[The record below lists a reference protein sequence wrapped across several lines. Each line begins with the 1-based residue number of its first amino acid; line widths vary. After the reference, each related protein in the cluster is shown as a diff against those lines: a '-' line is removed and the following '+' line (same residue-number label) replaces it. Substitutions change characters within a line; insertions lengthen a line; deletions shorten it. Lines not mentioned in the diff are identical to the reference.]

1 MTLVIATVLLGCQ
14 EGCVETDT
22 ISRLKQNDVF
32 VQEPSAEV
40 DILWVVDNS
49 PSMAEEQQ
57 RVADGFSDFI
67 SGISDTQIDF
77 HIGVVTTD
85 MDMGNPDRGVLI
97 GSTPYLT
104 PGDDY
109 VAEFQERVKVGVDG
123 SDKEKG
129 LAAALYSLTEPII
142 SGPNYGFMRDEAV
155 TSIIFVSDEDDCSD
169 GEALA
174 QEAGSACYDKAD
186 QLIAVKDYVQS
197 FRSLKPPG
205 VRLVTSAIVGP
216 EASVGCTE
224 SWPGKRYMTVAEATG
239 GVSGNICDA
248 LYSEIMYDLG
258 LAVTGVQTLFQLTY
272 SAVEDT
278 IEVWVGDA
286 SGNGE
291 LIPQDAVTGWTYDP
305 TYWTIRFDGDYYP
318 PRGTTISVEYD
329 IGSPTERD
337 DDTTAT
343 D

>member
-1 MTLVIATVLLGCQ
+1 MSLMIATMLVGWQ
-14 EGCVETDT
+14 QGCVETT
-22 ISRLKQNDVF
+22 KISRLRQNDVF
-32 VQEPSAEV
+32 VQEPLAEV

-49 PSMAEEQQ
+49 PSMEEEQQ
-57 RVADGFSDFI
+57 RVADGFADFI

-85 MDMGNPDRGVLI
+85 MDMSNPDRGVLI

-104 PGDDY
+104 PEDDY
-109 VAEFQERVKVGVDG
+109 IAEFQDRVKVGVDG

-129 LAAALYSLTEPII
+129 LAAALYALTEPII
-142 SGPNYGFMRDEAV
+142 SGPNYGFMREEAV

-174 QEAGSACYDKAD
+174 AEQGSACYDKAD
-186 QLIAVKDYVQS
+186 ELIPVKDYVQS

-216 EASVGCTE
+216 DASEGCTE
-224 SWPGKRYMTVAEATG
+224 SWPGKRYMTVADATG
-239 GVSGNICDA
+239 GVSGDICDA
-248 LYSEIMYDLG
+248 LYSDIMYDLG
-258 LAVTGVQTLFQLTY
+258 LAVTGVQTLFQLSY
-272 SAVEDT
+272 SAGEDT

-291 LIPQDAVTGWTYDP
+291 AIPQDEVNGWTYDA
-305 TYWTIRFDGDYYP
+305 TYWTIRFGGDYYP
-318 PRGTTISVEYD
+318 PRGTTVSVEYE
-329 IGSPTERD
+329 IGSPTERED
-337 DDTTAT
+337 
-343 D
+343 

>member
-1 MTLVIATVLLGCQ
+1 MISVLLAGGLSGCLI
-14 EGCVETDT
+14 ETT
-22 ISRLKQNDVF
+22 EISRLKQNDVF
-32 VQEPSAEV
+32 IQEPSAEV

-49 PSMAEEQQ
+49 PSMSEEQQ

-67 SGISDTQIDF
+67 DSLSDTQIDF
-77 HIGVVTTD
+77 HIGVITTD

-104 PGDDY
+104 TEDDY
-109 VAEFQERVKVGVDG
+109 IAEFQERVKVGVDG

-129 LAAALYSLTEPII
+129 LAAALYSLSEPII
-142 SGPNYGFMRDEAV
+142 SGPNDGFMREQAT

-174 QEAGSACYDKAD
+174 DEGSESCYSQSD
-186 QLIAVKDYVQS
+186 QLIPVKDYVQS
-197 FRSLKPPG
+197 FRSLKPPS

-216 EASVGCTE
+216 EASEHCTE
-224 SWPGKRYMTVAEATG
+224 SWPGHRYMSVTDATG

-248 LYSEIMYDLG
+248 AYAEIMYDLG
-258 LAVTGVQTLFQLTY
+258 LAVTGVRTVFQLTY
-272 SAVEDT
+272 SAVEET

-286 SGNGE
+286 SGNGDNVE
-291 LIPQDAVTGWTYDP
+291 MDPDSGWSYDSA
-305 TYWTIRFDGDYYP
+305 YWTVRFDGDYYP
-318 PRGTTISVEYD
+318 PRGTTISVEYE

-337 DDTTAT
+337 DSETTE
-343 D
+343 

>member
-1 MTLVIATVLLGCQ
+1 MSLMLATVLLGCQ
-14 EGCVETDT
+14 EGCVETTT

-32 VQEPSAEV
+32 IQEPSAQV

-49 PSMAEEQQ
+49 PSMEAEQQ
-57 RVADGFSDFI
+57 RVADGFTEFI

-77 HIGVVTTD
+77 HIGVITTD
-85 MDMGNPDRGVLI
+85 MDMSNPDRGVLI
-97 GSTPYLT
+97 GSTPFLT
-104 PGDDY
+104 NLDDY
-109 VAEFQERVKVGVDG
+109 VAEFQDRVKVGVDG

-142 SGPNYGFMRDEAV
+142 SGPNYGFMREEAV

-169 GEALA
+169 GEALSD
-174 QEAGSACYDKAD
+174 EPGSACYDKSNE
-186 QLIAVKDYVQS
+186 LIPVKDYVQA

-216 EASVGCTE
+216 DASEGCTE
-224 SWPGKRYMTVAEATG
+224 SWPGKRYMTVADATG

-258 LAVTGVQTLFQLTY
+258 LAVTGVQTLFQLSY
-272 SAVEDT
+272 SAMEES

-291 LIPQDAVTGWTYDP
+291 LIPQDTVGGWSYDS

-318 PRGTTISVEYD
+318 PRGTTVSVEYE
-329 IGSPTERD
+329 IGSPAEWEDSDTE
-337 DDTTAT
+337 
-343 D
+343 